1 MRFPLLLS
9 ALLTASSA
17 LLAGH
22 AEAGTL
28 SRGDLAPPVL
38 GESGGKQVLLT
49 DYRGKVAVVVFWK
62 STCAPCKDQME
73 AFEQLNK
80 QYSPLG
86 LQVFAVDLG
95 DSAKDYGSLLR
106 KVRHTTMVLGHD
118 EGASVGEAWG
128 VYMLPNM
135 WIVGP
140 DGRIVAHHEGYVG
153 SDLPGIFEEVRRV
166 VAANQAPAPA
176 ASSAPAA
183 PAAQPAPADGAPR

>member
-1 MRFPLLLS
+1 MRLPLLLS
-9 ALLTASSA
+9 ALLLASSA
-17 LLAGH
+17 LLAGR

-28 SRGDLAPPVL
+28 SRGDLAPGLL
-38 GESGGKQVLLT
+38 GESDGKPVLLS
-49 DYRGKVAVVVFWK
+49 DYRGKIAVVVFWK

-73 AFEQLNK
+73 AFEEMNK

-86 LQVFAVDLG
+86 VQVFAVDLG

-106 KVRHTTMVLGHD
+106 KVRHTTMVLAHD

-135 WIVGP
+135 WIVGS
-140 DGRIVAHHEGYVG
+140 DGRILAHHEGYVG

-166 VAANQAPAPA
+166 VAADQAPTTAPAPA
-176 ASSAPAA
+176 APAG
-183 PAAQPAPADGAPR
+183 GAPR